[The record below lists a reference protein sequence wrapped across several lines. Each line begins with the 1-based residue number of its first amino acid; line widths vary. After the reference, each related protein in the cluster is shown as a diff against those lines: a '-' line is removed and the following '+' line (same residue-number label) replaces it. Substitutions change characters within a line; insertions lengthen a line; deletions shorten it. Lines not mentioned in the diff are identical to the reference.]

1 MFNLIIRFVF
11 YYFLNVFITD
21 FLFRIYS
28 VFISLLGS
36 IYKTT
41 KFPLQ
46 AQYFLIH
53 PCQYHHIMSVD
64 DLLMG

>member
-1 MFNLIIRFVF
+1 MFNIIIRFVLQF
-11 YYFLNVFITD
+11 FNVIIIDFFILIV
-21 FLFRIYS
+21 F
-28 VFISLLGS
+28 FISLFGI

-41 KFPLQ
+41 KFLLQ
-46 AQYFLIH
+46 AQYFLTH